1 MTGTLPERDWKY
13 LRSIEK
19 ELLDELC
26 RRINQRAVE
35 IVQSET
41 GTGHEKYQMLYKH
54 IEASDRIVGDCFDDW
69 RRSTL
74 TMKLLFLSR
83 HKLLAS
89 EQMSKLSDEARQFLH
104 RCDA

>member
-1 MTGTLPERDWKY
+1 MAGTLPERDWKY

-35 IVQSET
+35 IAQSET
-41 GTGHEKYQMLYKH
+41 GTGHEKYQALYKH
-54 IEASDRIVGDCFDDW
+54 IESSDRVVGDCFNDW

-74 TMKLLFLSR
+74 TMKLLFLYR
-83 HKLLAS
+83 HKLLDG
-89 EQMSKLSDEARQFLH
+89 EQILKLSDEARGFLD